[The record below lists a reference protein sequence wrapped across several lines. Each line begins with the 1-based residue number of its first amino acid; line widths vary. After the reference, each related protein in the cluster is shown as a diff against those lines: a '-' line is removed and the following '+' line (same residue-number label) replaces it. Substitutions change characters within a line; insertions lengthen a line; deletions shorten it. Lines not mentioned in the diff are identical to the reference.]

1 MLITSITCA
10 NLLNAKPNQ
19 SHKPLLFLLTEM
31 FCPLSGE
38 LQIVVWLMGFVVQIQ
53 TGHSL
58 LRHGPLNLSSF
69 MPLIKWRYCD
79 DIRPYG
85 HRCLQRGLV
94 ISSIHSVACVVV
106 VPRPDGG
113 VHITR
118 SSTRHKQQVVLVAE
132 SFDSFPVLVRRSKG
146 EAIRSKVGVHAVKPT
161 SQDVLLVTLFH
172 YESDEDAIVRSSSQ
186 TERASDSQQ
195 LSPGLRWGKVGVVH
209 IKEWK
214 DLPSAGLEPVESP
227 VCPVSVNMSYL
238 IYIFKWSF
246 YIIYIYC
253 NFLWIITFT

>member
-1 MLITSITCA
+1 M
-10 NLLNAKPNQ
+10 
-19 SHKPLLFLLTEM
+19 
-31 FCPLSGE
+31 
-38 LQIVVWLMGFVVQIQ
+38 
-53 TGHSL
+53 
-58 LRHGPLNLSSF
+58 
-69 MPLIKWRYCD
+69 
-79 DIRPYG
+79 
-85 HRCLQRGLV
+85 
-94 ISSIHSVACVVV
+94 V

-113 VHITR
+113 VDITR
-118 SSTRHKQQVVLVAE
+118 SSARHKQQVVLVAE

-172 YESDEDAIVRSSSQ
+172 YESDEDAIVRSSSE
-186 TERASDSQQ
+186 TVRAPDGQQ

-238 IYIFKWSF
+238 IYIFK
-246 YIIYIYC
+246 
-253 NFLWIITFT
+253 